1 MKKLYTL
8 LAAAAVV
15 VSASAQKVELKL
27 NGNFELQNYV
37 AKKEVVN
44 TEATSAKMVA
54 KELNLENRQILAAT
68 KADDN
73 QSIEGDWTFYFG
85 DFYLQSSG
93 STILEAQYEAVLVR
107 EEEDGFYYDV
117 NGGLVYFDSNEY
129 LPIIAEYDNTTG
141 VLSFERIF
149 LAMNGSYYVYLTPY
163 VIDGGLFVDSFT
175 GKYDGKD
182 TISFGMDHLLG
193 WDACSDAAG
202 NMVLGYYGLYD
213 LDNGAERFVSSWTNV
228 GYATLMDG
236 WVLPLFG
243 VDQYDPYNQWEVAL
257 ERNDQNENLYRLVD
271 PYHCGPIQEAGL
283 NQSTT
288 VGYIV
293 FDVTDPEHV
302 TFQKANAGFAYA
314 QAGLNALYCYNSLS
328 ALAYHNNVSFSTVI
342 SVYGDEMPYTTF
354 KDGVVSLG
362 HVIDEDGEL
371 WYDAM
376 FGISSTTFAY
386 AWTDEDGN
394 AADMT
399 ASITFPENWD
409 GVKAIETE
417 ATTGA
422 TRYYNLQGVEVANPA
437 AGTIVI
443 KVDGKNASKILVK

>member
-85 DFYLQSSG
+85 DFYFTDSSA
-93 STILEAQYEAVLVR
+93 TILEAQYEAVLVR
-107 EEEDGFYYDV
+107 EEEDGFYLDA
-117 NGGLVYFDSNEY
+117 NGDLVFFDSDEY
-129 LPIIAEYDNTTG
+129 LPIIAGYDKTTG
-141 VLSFERIF
+141 VLSIDRIF
-149 LAMNGSYYVYLTPY
+149 LGMSGSYYVYVTPY
-163 VIDGGLFVDSFT
+163 VIDGGLFVESFT

-182 TISFGMDHLLG
+182 TISFGMDHLIG

-202 NMVLGYYGLYD
+202 NMVLGYFGLYD
-213 LDNGAERFVSSWTNV
+213 LDNGAERFIETWTYV
-228 GYATLMDG
+228 GEATLMDG
-236 WVLPLFG
+236 WVLPLFD
-243 VDQYDPYNQWEVAL
+243 VDQSDPDNQWEVAL

-271 PYHCGPIQEAGL
+271 PYHCGPIQEAGI
-283 NQSTT
+283 NESTT

-293 FDVTDPEHV
+293 FDVTDPDHV
-302 TFQKANAGFAYA
+302 VFKKANAGFAFSQVGISA
-314 QAGLNALYCYNSLS
+314 FYCYNFLGCLM
-328 ALAYHNNVSFSTVI
+328 ALNRADAQTVI
-342 SVYGDEMPYTTF
+342 DYFGDTIPYTTF
-354 KDGVVSLG
+354 KNGVVSLG
-362 HVIDEDGEL
+362 SIIDEEYGLE
-371 WYDAM
+371 YDAN
-376 FGISSTTFAY
+376 FGDQ
-386 AWTDEDGN
+386 DEPEGGYSWID
-394 AADMT
+394 ADMT

-422 TRYYNLQGVEVANPA
+422 TRYYNLQGVEVSNPA